1 MKGKQKWVGRQRG
14 TVSREMAELAQ
25 EIEGYYVRELAE
37 NPKIW
42 PDRRHVEDL
51 IAAYARKA
59 AAT

>member
-1 MKGKQKWVGRQRG
+1 MKKPVGRLRG
-14 TVSREMAELAQ
+14 TVSREMAVAR
-25 EIEGYYVRELAE
+25 EIEGYYVRELAK

-59 AAT
+59 AVT